1 MLVLSRKTDESIV
14 IDDNIKVVIVAIQGL
29 SVKLGIQ
36 APLNVPVQRSEIQQ
50 RIARETQTPALRGA
64 NQK

>member
-50 RIARETQTPALRGA
+50 RIARETLTPALRGA